1 MNSISLFLGLE
12 DKENNQRL
20 FKTVASNSRIKI
32 LNKEET
38 IIIGIFGQF
47 LVTIKDDNN
56 NIPYDISSINITQ
69 NFKETDYFLPLFAP
83 DPIIQGNSAILIGQS
98 TNNKYYLLEL
108 SLETLVYQKL
118 EDLPISIN
126 QDTFG
131 FGCISNNIYYV
142 SYINSNEKGII
153 EVFDISTKTR
163 NEVFNITKQFESYPN
178 RMFKCYFTQNI
189 FICLTFV
196 GQQGCVLNFSINII
210 SNSYTI
216 ITENP
221 QSVTINNVFCNYKEI
236 FLHFLQISLNQF
248 IVIFEIANSSVFYL
262 YQLIN
267 NMTISSTSHKEIFGF
282 ADDNYFWREANF
294 LVLNENYLIIIG
306 VNNFYPTLN
315 LIYIPDLFCLHITKT
330 VRNSSFLGFDFALID
345 LSLFSFFSLGGG
357 NNINIVNMLQ
367 FDFITCKND
376 LIITRLNQGAF
387 NILDLTDQLINKD
400 DLYISFYEL
409 PNSQSISFNS
419 VDLNNTPI
427 KSVTQNNLLS
437 YQGEISY
444 TFLIG
449 GKYSLKYYLFRRH
462 FTTIFIIPSFICTL
476 EIEKECYPSCSQCVD
491 YGDINNHKCTSCK
504 SDLWLLE
511 NSQNC
516 LEENNLPAGYYK
528 STDTGNKIFKICGN
542 NCLSCTQGNTST
554 NDNCVKCKD
563 QMFFIEDRPQGNCYD
578 QDPGEGYYFDTLNN
592 IYKKCHSSCK
602 TCSEY
607 GENKCESCVDT
618 KYKMNPFDNICY
630 DQCPANYV
638 ENTNTH
644 ICEAK
649 CHESCETC
657 NTPSDSS
664 NPNCLTCK
672 TGYYSYED
680 NTSLCHQ
687 TCNRGYFLNAGIC
700 KKCYNTCST
709 CDSFGDVSNHNCLSC
724 IGNLNLINKNCIF
737 QCNSPNNYKY
747 IDEYD
752 KFKCVDKCPASY
764 PLLIIEENT
773 CVSDCG
779 TLYEYNSICY
789 QYCPSG
795 TKRNQNTRKCED
807 IITIIQPAPDNSDN
821 AYLTTESLDTFV
833 EHLDNAVTF
842 SLSAQQSK
850 NDGTCTIIESE
861 EMLFTFYPNSDNS
874 QNLPNKISLGHCESL
889 LRKAYDMSE
898 ADEIYIANII
908 MKSNDDRPY
917 NNSAYEVYDSLGN
930 KLNLSICEGTP
941 IREKK
946 TINIDYTGFNY
957 SMAEYLYDELGI
969 NIFDENEEVFNEK
982 CVPLE
987 IDGKD
992 TTLADRKNKI
1002 QNKVSL
1008 CDENCELVSFNFTTN
1023 EVECDCLPTKNGIN
1037 IKGLMESNEMV
1048 SEISDIVANT
1058 NFKLFACYKSISEFK
1073 YLQRNYGGLISI
1085 ICIGIEIIFFII
1097 FRVFELKKILV
1108 FMTKKFPLASPPKI
1122 KNSSSNNIYI
1132 YSEKESEDINQG
1144 QRDNLDYALSK
1155 EGQILI
1161 SMPSIDK
1168 DEDLF
1173 DIGEQDPD
1181 ELNELEY
1188 EEALENDKRSFCKFY
1203 FDVMSEK
1210 QVILS
1215 PILYSSVFRPI
1226 TLRISMLVFCILTF
1240 FFINAMF
1247 FTEEYISNRYDSN
1260 EKLDFVYM
1268 LKHELKKCILASLI
1282 TSIIAKL
1289 YTLLI
1294 PRPSTY
1300 YQVIKDRNDKDFK
1313 FIMLKFI
1320 NSLKKKLILLFII
1333 MIIFSFIFL
1342 YFLLSFC
1349 KIYKNS
1355 QMSWIESTLISICAN
1370 LILYCLLC
1378 LILAGFRLGALK
1390 NKNE

>member
-1 MNSISLFLGLE
+1 MV
-12 DKENNQRL
+12 K
-20 FKTVASNSRIKI
+20 
-32 LNKEET
+32 
-38 IIIGIFGQF
+38 
-47 LVTIKDDNN
+47 IKDDDN
-56 NIPYDISSINITQ
+56 NIFYDFSLLDNAQSISEE
-69 NFKETDYFLPLFAP
+69 KDYFLPLFAP
-83 DPIIQGNSAILIGQS
+83 DPIIKGNYAILLGQS
-98 TNNKYYLLEL
+98 RTNSKYFLLEL
-108 SLETLVYQKL
+108 ALETLVYQEIVEL
-118 EDLPISIN
+118 SLPTQT
-126 QDTFG
+126 QDTLGIG
-131 FGCISNNIYYV
+131 FINNNIYYV
-142 SYINSNEKGII
+142 SYINSNNQGVI
-153 EVFDISTKTR
+153 EEFDTSAKTK
-163 NEVFNITKQFESYPN
+163 NQVLNINKQFSDSIDN
-178 RMFKCYFTQNI
+178 RFFKCYYVQNK
-189 FICLTFV
+189 FICLTLL
-196 GQQGCVLNFSINII
+196 GQNGCTLNFYFNVI
-210 SNSYTI
+210 SNSYTSI
-216 ITENP
+216 VETSKSITVNDGVC
-221 QSVTINNVFCNYKEI
+221 SIYRTYI
-236 FLHFLQISLNQF
+236 HFLKVSSSKYLL
-248 IVIFEIANSSVFYL
+248 IFESYATARFELYEIENDGSLKLSNSK
-262 YQLIN
+262 N
-267 NMTISSTSHKEIFGF
+267 IFGF
-282 ADDNYFWREANF
+282 VDKDYFWRKANF
-294 LVLNENYLIIIG
+294 LFLNEDYLIIIG
-306 VNNFYPTLN
+306 DYSDYPTLN
-315 LIYIPDLFCLHITKT
+315 LIYIPDLFCTIKFTTERK
-330 VRNSSFLGFDFALID
+330 NSYVGFDFALIYSSAFSIFSFGAGSTKFAVNAYQFD
-345 LSLFSFFSLGGG
+345 LMTCVDNKLITTRTNQGTLDILSLSNLP
-357 NNINIVNMLQ
+357 
-367 FDFITCKND
+367 T
-376 LIITRLNQGAF
+376 
-387 NILDLTDQLINKD
+387 TDST
-400 DLYISFYEL
+400 LYICFYEL
-409 PNSQSISFNS
+409 PDSQSITFNAINF
-419 VDLNNTPI
+419 NNLQ
-427 KSVTQNNLLS
+427 VNVVEQNNLLC
-437 YQGEISY
+437 YQGDISY

-449 GKYSLKYYLFRRH
+449 GKYSLKYYLHRTFLLG
-462 FTTIFIIPSFICTL
+462 TKIKVPSFICTL
-476 EIEKECYPSCSQCVD
+476 EIEKECYPSCSQCID
-491 YGDINNHKCTSCK
+491 YGDINDHKCTSCK

-511 NSQNC
+511 NSHNC
-516 LEENNLPAGYYK
+516 LEENNLPEGYYK

-638 ENTNTH
+638 ENINTH
-644 ICEAK
+644 ICETK
-649 CHESCETC
+649 CHESCEIC

-1122 KNSSSNNIYI
+1122 KKSSSNNIYI